1 MNNNNSE
8 PLMFIQTISNNVNI
22 SSNQMY
28 FDSRYKAKKKEVSDV
43 LTSDEVQKT
52 PLIETYNELYKRVK
66 MISNA
71 TSLGMKI
78 ICEVVLINGES
89 LYGVISFK
97 DDNSFLIDGNTI
109 KYIDSY
115 EINIQS
121 IK

>member
-28 FDSRYKAKKKEVSDV
+28 FDSRYKTKKKDVSDV

-97 DDNSFLIDGNTI
+97 DDNSFLLDGNTI

-115 EINIQS
+115 EINIQN

>member
-28 FDSRYKAKKKEVSDV
+28 FDSRYKTKKREVSDV

-89 LYGVISFK
+89 LYGVTSFK
-97 DDNSFLIDGNTI
+97 DDNSFLLDGNTI